1 MIIHKSFKHGWFYHY
16 RVHLPKT
23 EELCNHKFDSLRKYL
38 IDVRE
43 NCPDEYFQKG
53 PRGSG
58 LRMNLDLDIKKIKGH
73 EVSELAALGLESNRF
88 KTAHSNVQMFML
100 QNDNKTI
107 SIEVPIWI
115 LDKEFPS
122 YTHVFETTDPLT
134 GHIDALRIEDGKV
147 WIWDYK
153 PNAVKE
159 KYAST
164 QTNFYALMLSK
175 RTGVPL
181 EKFRCGYFDDKD
193 AFVFKPEIVST
204 TRKSKLI

>member
-23 EELCNHKFDSLRKYL
+23 EELCNHEFGSLRNYL
-38 IDVRE
+38 LDVRD

-73 EVSELAALGLESNRF
+73 EVSELAVLGLESNRF

-100 QNDNKTI
+100 QNDAKTI

-115 LDKEFPS
+115 LDREFPS
-122 YTHVFETTDPLT
+122 YKTVFDTTDPLT
-134 GHIDALRIEDGKV
+134 GHIDALRIEDGKIWV
-147 WIWDYK
+147 WDYK
-153 PNAVKE
+153 PNAAKE
-159 KYAST
+159 KFAST

-175 RTGVPL
+175 RTGVPI
-181 EKFRCGYFDDKD
+181 EKFRCGYFDDTD
-193 AFVFKPEIVST
+193 AFVFKPEAMKPKNI
-204 TRKSKLI
+204 